1 MTDILR
7 QLTGDTLAPWLLI
20 LISAMI
26 VIVVILLVSVGTMMI
41 QVWVERRVVAF
52 VQDRV
57 GPNRVGP
64 AGLLQSV
71 ADGVK
76 MFTKEDIVPRAA
88 DRWVHMLAPMVAVSP
103 VFLMFGVLPWGRG
116 AVPTQLDTGA
126 LYVLAVSSIAG
137 VGLMMAGWSSNNK
150 FSLLGAL
157 RAVAQLISYE
167 IPAVLAMVSAVLI
180 FNSMIM
186 ARMPE
191 AQAGVPLLGQ
201 AIQCTQNCISWLYSP
216 ILNVRGQ
223 ATQTMALDLGLG
235 WFVFTPVGF
244 LGFIIFFI
252 CVLAEGERTPFDI
265 PEADSEIVAGHTTE
279 YSGMKFALFYIG
291 QYVLNFALAILTTT
305 VFLGGWQGPGVAML
319 ASNPDPKM
327 QLAAG
332 ILSLGYMLLKAWII
346 FFVMVLLRGALPRM
360 RVDQLMNLAWKFLL
374 PLSLMNIGSAALWV
388 TIMRWGSSPDWTMA
402 VMLPFTNID
411 VLAWLAP
418 ASPLTRQIVAIVV
431 TAMINILAVRAFLPN
446 GETALEDPNTELV
459 LAGAVAE

>member
-7 QLTGDTLAPWLLI
+7 QLTGDALAPWLLT
-20 LISAMI
+20 LIAAMI
-26 VIVVILLVSVGTMMI
+26 VIIIILLVAIGTMMI
-41 QVWVERRVVAF
+41 QVWVERRVVAR
-52 VQDRV
+52 VQDRI

-103 VFLMFGVLPWGRG
+103 VFLMFAVLPWGRG
-116 AVPTQLDTGA
+116 AVPTQLNTGA
-126 LYVLAVSSIAG
+126 LYVLAVSSVAG

-180 FNSMIM
+180 YNTMVM
-186 ARMPE
+186 GRMPE
-191 AQAGVPLLGQ
+191 AQAGIPLLGQ
-201 AIQCTQNCISWLYSP
+201 AIQCTENCINWLYAP
-216 ILNVRGQ
+216 ILDLQGQ
-223 ATQTMALDLGLG
+223 ATSTRALDLGLG

-244 LGFIIFFI
+244 LGFVIFFI

-291 QYVLNFALAILTTT
+291 QYVLNFALAILTAT
-305 VFLGGWQGPGVAML
+305 VFLGGWQGPGVAAL
-319 ASNPDPKM
+319 ASNPDPNW
-327 QLAAG
+327 QVAAG
-332 ILSLGYMLLKAWII
+332 VLSLGYMLGKAWII
-346 FFVMVLLRGALPRM
+346 FFFMVLLRGALPRL

-374 PLSLMNIGSAALWV
+374 PLALVNIGSAALWV
-388 TIMRWGSSPDWTMA
+388 TIMRWGSSPDWTM
-402 VMLPFTNID
+402 LFFGFD
-411 VLAWLAP
+411 VLGWLAV
-418 ASPLTRQIVAIVV
+418 ASPLVRQLVAIIL
-431 TAMINILAVRAFLPN
+431 TALINILAVRAFLNN
-446 GETALEDPNTELV
+446 GQTALEADNTELV
-459 LAGAVAE
+459 LAQAVTE